1 MLKYLFMTTREH
13 IIYTADALIR
23 DKGYNAFSF
32 VDIARVVGIKKPSI
46 HHHFPRKT
54 DLGIAVID
62 FHIKGLE
69 QIKQASQGRTPIEK
83 LDRFFSI
90 YTDIKY
96 ENKVCIVG
104 SLSTDYNTLEPEVQE
119 KIKEF
124 SNAFLAWVTDILK
137 EGKQA
142 GVFHFDELPRTRAV
156 LIIASMMAIVKL
168 SRLTGEKDFGLVKR
182 RSGRGC

>member
-1 MLKYLFMTTREH
+1 MSTRDH

-32 VDIARVVGIKKPSI
+32 VDVARIVGVKKPSI

-54 DLGIAVID
+54 DLGIAVIE

-69 QIKQASQGRTPIEK
+69 QIKQVSQAKTALEK

-90 YTDIKY
+90 YSDIK
-96 ENKVCIVG
+96 EQNKVCIVG

-119 KIKEF
+119 KIKAF
-124 SNAFLAWVTDILK
+124 SDAFLAWVTDILR
-137 EGKQA
+137 EGRQE
-142 GVFHFDELPRTRAV
+142 GLFHFDESPRTRAV
-156 LIIASMMAIVKL
+156 LIIAGMMAIVKL
-168 SRLTGEKDFGLVKR
+168 SRLTGEKDFNLVKKTLR
-182 RSGRGC
+182 QGLLK